1 MDSYCNFKRPIVLT
15 VGRFP
20 FRAFRGTAQN
30 YGNENL
36 YRNKKILNDLYTPVS
51 AFLSLRDRYASVSV
65 FESSTYHSNVNSKS
79 FIGIDPIVTIT
90 VQNKELRS
98 SINGESITDACADI
112 ETLEKHIDQF
122 EFCNITSHSL
132 NGFFG
137 IFGHASVELFEDIN
151 VRASEDLPSVY
162 LVIYRYV
169 IVFYHYHNHLEIIQN
184 SLSARIGRNH
194 SWEQNLID
202 AVIIW
207 ANNRALLYF
216 GWFRLP
222 GYRSAACT
230 SYRN

>member
-65 FESSTYHSNVNSKS
+65 FESSTYHSKVNSKS

-137 IFGHASVELFEDIN
+137 IFSHASLNCLRISMLDRPRICLVFISLFIVFITARKNYTCFRISSCASRIREN
-151 VRASEDLPSVY
+151 ASERKNDCTQPFGAGDKDLET
-162 LVIYRYV
+162 
-169 IVFYHYHNHLEIIQN
+169 FQK
-184 SLSARIGRNH
+184 RIK
-194 SWEQNLID
+194 
-202 AVIIW
+202 
-207 ANNRALLYF
+207 
-216 GWFRLP
+216 
-222 GYRSAACT
+222 
-230 SYRN
+230 